1 VDNFVDNL
9 WITLVIL
16 LIDMIVMLLLIDM
29 IALIELT
36 EMLHRGGGGDE
47 HWRNIG
53 VGSKAHKKVNR
64 GKQSTPVPKVRKKS
78 KSDTKK

>member
-1 VDNFVDNL
+1 ML
-9 WITLVIL
+9 T

-36 EMLHRGGGGDE
+36 EMLHRGGGGGE

-53 VGSKAHKKVNR
+53 VGSKAHKKVKL
-64 GKQSTPVPKVRKKS
+64 GLKS
-78 KSDTKK
+78 NINVTKKY